1 VLCFQVFISD
11 RGLSKVG
18 GSAADLVFK
27 GRPLGLLTEAVV
39 SSGPFALKIFSG
51 LLTGVTSLLSGFC
64 LVCLLPDASLYF
76 SGVAK

>member
-1 VLCFQVFISD
+1 LISD
-11 RGLSKVG
+11 RGLPRVRVLTT
-18 GSAADLVFK
+18 DLVFK

-51 LLTGVTSLLSGFC
+51 LLTGVIGLPAGFC
-64 LVCLLPDASLYF
+64 LVCLLPDASLCS